1 MKYLSTKAK
10 SDPQDCLLSLLDSAN
25 SKTQLGK
32 PQEWR
37 NQHGWPPC
45 PLLGAEAPATQK
57 AEMIWG
63 CDPTY
68 SIFHPHG
75 KSPEAG
81 PYSPD

>member
-1 MKYLSTKAK
+1 MMDYLSTKAK
-10 SDPQDCLLSLLDSAN
+10 SDPQYSLLSLLNSAN

-32 PQEWR
+32 PQEGELGGR
-37 NQHGWPPC
+37 RVPY
-45 PLLGAEAPATQK
+45 LGAGAPAIQK

-68 SIFHPHG
+68 SLFHPHG